1 VPGRA
6 DTPKAGRAGRGVGQ
20 LYILAKIASGVSSN
34 ALKQKHLFSGME
46 NASEPALFR
55 DFNQEN
61 FS

>member
-1 VPGRA
+1 
-6 DTPKAGRAGRGVGQ
+6 
-20 LYILAKIASGVSSN
+20 LAKIASGVSGN